1 MKNIGLLLSLLLLL
15 VGCKGSNEENTRVLF
30 VGITPYEFAVKSLV
44 GDSYAVETLIK
55 EGQNAHSFS
64 PTPKQIH
71 RLSKATIYFSSGLEF
86 EKSLIPRIK
95 KLNPKVKIIDLSS
108 VVKKR
113 FLDPSSHGAS
123 CSEHNHSGDDPHI
136 WLSPRLFEKQVETMA
151 TALIKSDSTL
161 KESVEANLQG
171 FKHANDSLIGTLQ
184 KQLAPLS
191 GGTIYVYHPA
201 FGYFTDEFNLI
212 QKAIETGGKEP
223 SAKELQRLVGEIKE
237 HKVSVLFVQK
247 QYSKK
252 SAEVIAKEANC
263 RVVPINPMPSD
274 YFSDLQSLGTTI
286 ATELN
291 R

>member
-1 MKNIGLLLSLLLLL
+1 MKNVLIVITLLLFLM
-15 VGCKGSNEENTRVLF
+15 GCKAREDSNENVIF

-44 GDSYAVETLIK
+44 GDFYAVEALIK

-71 RLSKATIYFSSGLEF
+71 NLSKAKVYFSSGLEF
-86 EKSLIPRIK
+86 EKALIPRIK
-95 KLNPKVKIIDLSS
+95 KLNPQVKVVDLSNS
-108 VVKKR
+108 VKKR

-123 CSEHNHSGDDPHI
+123 CSEHNHDGDDPHI
-136 WLSPRLFEKQVETMA
+136 WLSPSLFGKQVETIA
-151 TALIKSDSTL
+151 IELIKSDSTL
-161 KESVEANLQG
+161 KESVEANLQN
-171 FKHANDSLIGTLQ
+171 FKNANDSLMANL
-184 KQLAPLS
+184 KKELEPLS
-191 GGTIYVYHPA
+191 GRTIYVYHPA
-201 FGYFTDEFNLI
+201 FGYFTDEFNLT

-223 SAKELQRLVGEIKE
+223 SAKELQRLVGEIKQ

-263 RVVPINPMPSD
+263 RVVGINPMPSN
-274 YFSDLQSLGTTI
+274 YFSDLQTLGTTI